1 MPDLL
6 DAQITQ
12 IRTFASLPKADCAA
26 AHIGGD
32 VRGAKREDWLCVVI
46 AAGVA
51 SWDATAGDHVRFWML
66 SVIVAG

>member
-26 AHIGGD
+26 AQIECGD
-32 VRGAKREDWLCVVI
+32 VRGAKREDWLRVVI

-51 SWDATAGDHVRFWML
+51 SWDAAGR
-66 SVIVAG
+66 